1 MENPTPPVSKTNDD
15 AEAIRNDV
23 LIGARAIADERGE
36 SIHQVYKAFAA
47 GKLVGA
53 WRDGREI
60 RASKRAMR
68 RHHHNQ
74 ARTGSK

>member
-1 MENPTPPVSKTNDD
+1 MENPTTSNIKTNED
-15 AEAIRNDV
+15 AESIANDI
-23 LIGARAIADERGE
+23 LIGAQAIADERGE

-53 WRDGREI
+53 WKDGKEI

-68 RHHHNQ
+68 RHHHSKA
-74 ARTGSK
+74 ARSGL